1 MQYEMSRI
9 MALIAR
15 AFLKT
20 TYLILL
26 VAVSIGFVACSPDN
40 KEDAVQLALAIKEFR
55 QKNNQIPYENHKVA
69 SLYNDVIELV
79 ENYYLFEVDR
89 EQILSDV
96 IEAIERLDSNAK
108 SNSDPQLVEVG
119 LKVALEKMDRY
130 STYYDQ
136 LAFRSLRESVDG
148 EFGGLGIEVSLNEFG
163 LEVLTILPNTP
174 AAKSKIKEGD
184 LIIAAGERRLA
195 NYSLREA
202 TTMLRGPLNSTIE
215 LLVIPKNVRNTY
227 QEVQMDSF
235 AKTVIIE
242 RDLIQIRSVRS
253 KTLKLDDDQLQ
264 ETHSNDYNNHYV
276 LVDISHF
283 NDHSGEELLR
293 AMTLQT
299 EERGPPLAWVVDVR
313 DNPGGVFS
321 QALVISDA
329 FLTEGNIVSTSSK
342 EETLRH
348 LANEIDYSMG
358 RPVIV
363 LINEASAS
371 AAEIFAGAMQD
382 LDRGI
387 LIGEKSFGK
396 GLVQTL
402 FPLDNGGGIKLTTS
416 EYRTAKG
423 HPVGEGIDPDILAS
437 DDPST
442 EGDEVL
448 EVAEAYLRK
457 HLALNALI
465 GKDIASHE
473 NLF

>member
-1 MQYEMSRI
+1 MSRI
-9 MALIAR
+9 MALTVQIFR
-15 AFLKT
+15 KT
-20 TYLILL
+20 IYLTLL
-26 VAVSIGFVACSPDN
+26 ITLSIGLTTCSPDN
-40 KEDAVQLALAIKEFR
+40 KEEVVQLGLAIKEFR

-69 SLYNDVIELV
+69 ALYNDVIELV

-89 EQILSDV
+89 KQLLSDV
-96 IEAIERLDSNAK
+96 IEGIKQLDASAK
-108 SNSDPQLVEVG
+108 SKSDPQLIETG
-119 LKVALEKMDRY
+119 LKTALEKMDRY

-136 LAFRSLRESVDG
+136 LAFRTLRESVDG
-148 EFGGLGIEVSLNEFG
+148 EFGGLGIEVTLNQFG
-163 LEVLTILPNTP
+163 LEVLAILPNTP
-174 AAKSKIKEGD
+174 AAKSKIREGD

-195 NYSLREA
+195 NYNLREA

-215 LLVIPKNVRNTY
+215 LLVIPKNVRSAYN
-227 QEVQMDSF
+227 EMQMDSF
-235 AKTVIIE
+235 AKTITIE

-253 KTLKLDDDQLQ
+253 KMLKLDGEQLSDS
-264 ETHSNDYNNHYV
+264 HSNNYNNDYV

-283 NDHSGEELLR
+283 NDHSGKELLR

-299 EERGPPLAWVVDVR
+299 QEHGPPLAWVIDVR

-329 FLTEGNIVSTSSK
+329 FLTGGNIVSTSSK
-342 EETLRH
+342 VDTLRH
-348 LANEIDYSMG
+348 LADKVDYSMG

-457 HLALNALI
+457 HLASNALI

-473 NLF
+473 NFF